1 MPKVVTRRPTDVAA
15 SNVRAEMARSWP
27 RVTQRDIGEAL
38 GIAHSAVSHRLTG
51 RTPFDINELAVIAGL
66 LGVDL
71 SVLVDGVS
79 SDSSDPSPPAAA
91 AV

>member
-1 MPKVVTRRPTDVAA
+1 MPNIQAVRPTDVVAA
-15 SNVRAEMARSWP
+15 NVRAEMARSRP
-27 RVTQRDIGEAL
+27 RVTQRDIGAAL

-51 RTPFDINELAVIAGL
+51 RTAFDVNELAIIAGL

-71 SVLVDGVS
+71 GVLVDGVS
-79 SDSSDPSPPAAA
+79 SDSSPPTAA